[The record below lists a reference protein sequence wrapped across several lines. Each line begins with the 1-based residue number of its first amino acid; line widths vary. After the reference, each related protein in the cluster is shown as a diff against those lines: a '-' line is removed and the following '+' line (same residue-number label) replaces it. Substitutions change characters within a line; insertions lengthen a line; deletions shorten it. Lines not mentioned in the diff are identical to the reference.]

1 MYEFLP
7 RAAAALLAGFLAA
20 ALAFPAG
27 AGPQVAGEGKQCGG
41 YVGIRC
47 AKGLWCDP
55 KPGHCKGADI
65 PGTCIKVRP
74 VCTRIYRPVCGC
86 DGKTYG
92 NDCERRAA
100 RVALDHEGQCG
111 ERKKH

>member
-1 MYEFLP
+1 MR
-7 RAAAALLAGFLAA
+7 RAAAALLAVLVTAPLALPAA
-20 ALAFPAG
+20 AGPRIAG
-27 AGPQVAGEGKQCGG
+27 QGEKCAGF
-41 YVGIRC
+41 VGIQC

-65 PGTCIKVRP
+65 SGTCIKVRP
-74 VCTRIYRPVCGC
+74 FCTRIYRPVCGC

-100 RVALDHEGQCG
+100 RVALDHEGACG
-111 ERKKH
+111 KKKKH